1 MTAIHAVSRRA
12 FGKLVGTGVA
22 AAALRPLFAAPARP
36 RLVRLSAN
44 ENPYGPSPAALEAMR
59 AACGRAFRYPDEAV
73 GELRAEVARLHDLP
87 TDWVLIGDGSSEILK
102 LAASAFTG
110 PGRKLVMG
118 EPAFEAIAS
127 HARIRGAEVTAVPL
141 DRAFAHDLAK
151 MSPEGA
157 GLIY

>member
-1 MTAIHAVSRRA
+1 
-12 FGKLVGTGVA
+12 
-22 AAALRPLFAAPARP
+22 
-36 RLVRLSAN
+36 
-44 ENPYGPSPAALEAMR
+44 
-59 AACGRAFRYPDEAV
+59 CGRAFRYPDEAV

-151 MSPEGA
+151 MAPEGA
-157 GLIY
+157 GLIYVCNPNNPTASVTPKAQMRSFLETAAAPVLVDEAYHHYADSPDYESVIPLVK